1 MGALKREIV
10 ICVDFDGT
18 ILTHDYPNL
27 GKDIGAL
34 PILRK
39 LVNNGH
45 KLILYTM
52 RSGKELNEAVQWYKD
67 NDIELYGINI
77 NPTQHMWTD
86 SPKAH
91 CNLVIDD
98 IGLFIPLTYD
108 LNISNR
114 PFVNWTQVEQELIR
128 LGLID

>member
-18 ILTHDYPNL
+18 VVTHDYPKI

-34 PILRK
+34 PVLKK

-52 RSGKELNEAVQWYKD
+52 RNGKELEEAVQWYKD
-67 NDIELYGINI
+67 NDIELYGINT
-77 NPTQHMWTD
+77 NPTQRTWTD
-86 SPKAH
+86 SPKAY

-98 IGLFIPLTYD
+98 IGLFIPLIYD